1 MDLPATVHLDS
12 QVDCSSLSDPAKRL
26 AGVVA
31 GYPNDV
37 IMASATC

>member
-12 QVDCSSLSDPAKRL
+12 QVDCSSSAKRL